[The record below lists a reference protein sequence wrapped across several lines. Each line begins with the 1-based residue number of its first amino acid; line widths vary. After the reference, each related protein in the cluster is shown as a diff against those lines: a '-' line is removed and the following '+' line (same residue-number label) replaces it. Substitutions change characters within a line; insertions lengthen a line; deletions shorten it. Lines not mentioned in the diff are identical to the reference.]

1 MFSILI
7 TTICVQFLGL
17 LWVSRL
23 LVIRSKSLRQIEAS
37 LDDARQIKTDFLSNV
52 SHELR
57 TLMTG
62 IKGYVDNMLD
72 GIAGE
77 ITDKQARYLVRV
89 KANADRLTAL
99 INDLLD
105 LSRIDRGRGDLL
117 EISNAEFDVS
127 EVIAELAAE
136 YEVRAASR

>member
-1 MFSILI
+1 VFSILI

-89 KANADRLTAL
+89 KANADRLTAF

>member
-1 MFSILI
+1 
-7 TTICVQFLGL
+7 
-17 LWVSRL
+17 VSRL